1 MTPTARAAA
10 VAAGLPAKRRDRTTL
25 ASLFSNQFD
34 ATDINSW
41 NSIIADLSRGG
52 DSVESLRA
60 FASLRSASPVSP
72 NRHTFPCALKSCSSL
87 LDLFSGRQIHQQA
100 VKFGYSSDLFVS
112 SSLIDV
118 YSKCGETRDAR
129 MVFEEMP
136 VRNVV
141 CWTSMINGF
150 FLRGQLREGMSLFR
164 ELLAEES
171 KTKDEE
177 GAGIVLDPVAVGSVV
192 SASGDAA
199 DYALLTSI
207 HALVVRRGFEE
218 DSAVGNTLMDAYG
231 KCGYINATKKLFGW
245 MIEKDS
251 YSWNVMISSYAQSGM
266 AEEALGV
273 FTAMVE
279 DSDCDYTPVTLSAV
293 LLACSHLGALRAGRC
308 VHDQVVK
315 MNLEDNVVVG
325 TNGLCSC
332 RDYW

>member
-1 MTPTARAAA
+1 MKPTARAAA
-10 VAAGLPAKRRDRTTL
+10 AAAWLPAKRRDRTTL

-60 FASLRSASPVSP
+60 FASLRSASFVSP

-129 MVFEEMP
+129 MVFDEMP

-141 CWTSMINGF
+141 CWTSMINCF
-150 FLRGQLREGMSLFR
+150 FLRGQLREGLSLFR

-171 KTKDEE
+171 ETKDYED
-177 GAGIVLDPVAVGSVV
+177 ARIVLDPIAVGSVV

-199 DYALLTSI
+199 DYALLTNI

-218 DSAVGNTLMDAYG
+218 DSAVGNTLMDAYA

-245 MIEKDS
+245 MTEKDS
-251 YSWNVMISSYAQSGM
+251 YSWNVMIASYAQSGM

-279 DSDCDYTPVTLSAV
+279 DSGCDYTPVTLSAV

-308 VHDQVVK
+308 VHDQV
-315 MNLEDNVVVG
+315 
-325 TNGLCSC
+325 
-332 RDYW
+332 